1 MRRLTRR
8 RKSRTGSRKQ
18 RGGAQTRL
26 TVGGVEFQGADVFMI
41 NNYRGADSVVL
52 FQSRNRMGPYLQ
64 LAGGRCEDT
73 HGSLEQT
80 ISDELYEESRKS
92 IRISEDVFKEMTR
105 AGSYVDYDG
114 DTKGLPGKRR
124 CFVCAVPSIST
135 KIYNE
140 NKQIF
145 DLLISPG
152 NPAAVGK
159 PAGHFEEL
167 LRKYLETEA
176 MVRIPFKDLTD
187 SVRAGNDGRAR
198 EIKGH
203 HIATYVMKAIVEAR
217 RKGFLPFDLRT
228 VKHAETLNN
237 NKYKDSTRDLTGRID
252 LYTLH

>member
-1 MRRLTRR
+1 MRRFTRR

-41 NNYRGADSVVL
+41 NNYKGVDSVVL
-52 FQSRNRMGPYLQ
+52 FQSRNRVGPYLQ

-80 ISDELYEESRKS
+80 ISEELYEESRKS
-92 IRISEDVFKEMTR
+92 IRISKDVFTEMTR
-105 AGSYVDYDG
+105 AGSYVDYMG
-114 DTKGLPGKRR
+114 DKMGLSGMRR
-124 CFVCAVPSIST
+124 CFVCTVPYIST
-135 KIYNE
+135 TIYND

-145 DLLISPG
+145 DLLISTR

-159 PAGHFEEL
+159 PPGYFATSQK
-167 LRKYLETEA
+167 KYLETDA

-198 EIKGH
+198 NINGH

-217 RKGFLPFDLRT
+217 KKGRRPFDLRT
-228 VKHAETLNN
+228 VKHVESDNN
-237 NKYKDSTRDLTGRID
+237 NKYKDLTRDLTGRID
-252 LYTLH
+252 QYTL